1 MNALYICAI
10 VVGLFATV
18 SAKSIVPR
26 SIGSNAYGDEPAIAT
41 AAPQYEGEAPVVEPV
56 VLPAEEEPQTV
67 ENENPAAAAE
77 AAVVESGYRSKREAG
92 DNAYGDEPVPVVTP
106 TYGAAA
112 LGTTFEP
119 VPEEE
124 PAALAM
130 PAEPVIAEPI
140 VEESG
145 YRA

>member
-1 MNALYICAI
+1 MP
-10 VVGLFATV
+10 T
-18 SAKSIVPR
+18 
-26 SIGSNAYGDEPAIAT
+26 
-41 AAPQYEGEAPVVEPV
+41 
-56 VLPAEEEPQTV
+56 EEEPQAV

-77 AAVVESGYRSKREAG
+77 AAVVESGYRSKRQAG
-92 DNAYGDEPVPVVTP
+92 SNAYGDEPVPVVTP
-106 TYGAAA
+106 AYEPAAVV
-112 LGTTFEP
+112 TTFEP

-124 PAALAM
+124 PAAVAV